1 MQKKED
7 NIIDINKTLDFPY
20 NIAIIMDG
28 NGRWAQ
34 NRNLS
39 INIGHK
45 EGGKNLLKILE
56 HAKNIGVKTLTLY
69 AFSTENW
76 KRSNNEVN
84 FIMQMFSSYLTENED
99 KILKNLVNFKVIGD
113 KNGLSKEIISKID
126 KLEKK
131 TQNNNSLFLNIA
143 FNYGGRS
150 EILYAVKNI
159 ISDVKNNIIN
169 DNTNIDENLFKK
181 YLYNP
186 DIAYPD
192 FIIRTGGE
200 LRISNFLLW
209 ELSYSEL
216 YFTDILWPDFDE
228 RALDEAIEN
237 FKKRKRTYGER
248 KAVR

>member
-1 MQKKED
+1 MQEY
-7 NIIDINKTLDFPY
+7 NIIDNSKKLNFPY

-34 NRNLS
+34 NRKLS
-39 INIGHK
+39 INAGHK
-45 EGGKNLLKILE
+45 EGGKNLLRILK
-56 HAKNIGVKTLTLY
+56 HAKNIGVKSLTLY

-76 KRSNNEVN
+76 KRPKAEVD
-84 FIMQMFSSYLTENED
+84 FIMQMFSSYLIENGD
-99 KILKNLVNFKVIGD
+99 KITEDSVNFKVIGD
-113 KNGLSKEIISKID
+113 RNGLSKEIILKID
-126 KLEKK
+126 ELEAK
-131 TQNNNSLFLNIA
+131 TQDNNSLFLNIA

-159 ISDVKNNIIN
+159 ISDVRNNIIN
-169 DNTNIDENLFKK
+169 DINIDEDLFKK

-186 DIAYPD
+186 DIIYPD
-192 FIIRTGGE
+192 LIIRTGGE

-216 YFTDILWPDFDE
+216 YFTDILWPDFNE
-228 RALDEAIEN
+228 KALDKAIED

-248 KAVR
+248 KAIR